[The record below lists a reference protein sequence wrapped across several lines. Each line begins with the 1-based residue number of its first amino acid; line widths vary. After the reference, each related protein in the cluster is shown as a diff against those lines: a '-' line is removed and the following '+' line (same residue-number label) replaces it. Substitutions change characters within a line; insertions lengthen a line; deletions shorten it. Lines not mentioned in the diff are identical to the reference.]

1 MSQMVSGIAGAVV
14 GSLMQIGNFYSQK
27 RAQDKQNALAEK
39 QYQASRN
46 AYLNEEQARAKTEG
60 KEVDLDGL
68 LSDNTMT
75 NPSPTDLTRGKTKL
89 KLYQPSGSLGGGNA
103 K

>member
-1 MSQMVSGIAGAVV
+1 MSQMGFGIAGTIL

-39 QYQASRN
+39 QYQASRT
-46 AYLNEEQARAKTEG
+46 AYLNEEQARAKAEG
-60 KEVDLDGL
+60 KEVDLEGL
-68 LSDNTMT
+68 LSDNTSS
-75 NPSPTDLTRGKTKL
+75 NPSPTDLTRGKAKL
-89 KLYQPSGSLGGGNA
+89 KLYQAASSLGGGNA

>member
-39 QYQASRN
+39 QYQASRT
-46 AYLNEEQARAKTEG
+46 AYLNEEQAREG
-60 KEVDLDGL
+60 
-68 LSDNTMT
+68 
-75 NPSPTDLTRGKTKL
+75 RG
-89 KLYQPSGSLGGGNA
+89 QGGRSRRPAFGQHIVQSFA
-103 K
+103 DRSHRR